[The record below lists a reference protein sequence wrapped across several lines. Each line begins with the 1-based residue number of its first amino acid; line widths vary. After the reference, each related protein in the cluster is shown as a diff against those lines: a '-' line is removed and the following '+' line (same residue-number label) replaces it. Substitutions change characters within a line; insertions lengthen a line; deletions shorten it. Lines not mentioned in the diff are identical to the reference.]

1 LPLVLQD
8 LLSKVTKD
16 QAKVCGSLIH
26 IIKKDIAMCPVI
38 AERFFISSEE
48 LMPVLAAT
56 IGDFDSLPEHYG
68 PMAKKFELDQ
78 P

>member
-1 LPLVLQD
+1 MPLVLQD

-26 IIKKDIAMCPVI
+26 IIKKDLAMCPVI

-56 IGDFDSLPEHYG
+56 LGDFDSLPEHYG
-68 PMAKKFELDQ
+68 SMAKKLELDQ